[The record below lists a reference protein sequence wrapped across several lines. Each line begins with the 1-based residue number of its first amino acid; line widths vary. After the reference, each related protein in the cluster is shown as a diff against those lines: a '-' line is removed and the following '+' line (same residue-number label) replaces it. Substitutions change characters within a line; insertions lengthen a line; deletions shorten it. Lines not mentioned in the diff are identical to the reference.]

1 MLGEL
6 FANASY
12 IDVALVLLIGFIL
25 FSGIKVQRRVEQRI
39 EEMEKKILALKKYQ
53 GDAFQSLDNRYVSL
67 KKAFFDKTNELIAKL
82 QAILKSNKAV
92 MLEIDN
98 KIKPLRA
105 SLDDTMDKVKATK
118 DSLRK
123 TILEN
128 EKEIKD
134 IRKELN
140 DFFKEIQRMK
150 DDIRER
156 TIDLEL

>member
-1 MLGEL
+1 MLGEV

-12 IDVALVLLIGFIL
+12 IDVALLLLIVFVL

-67 KKAFFDKTNELIAKL
+67 KKTFFDKTNELITKL

-92 MLEIDN
+92 MSEIDN
-98 KIKPLRA
+98 KTRPLRA

-140 DFFKEIQRMK
+140 DFSKEIQRMK

>member
-1 MLGEL
+1 MLGEV
-6 FANASY
+6 FGNASY
-12 IDVALVLLIGFIL
+12 IDVALVLLIVFVL

-39 EEMEKKILALKKYQ
+39 EEMEKKILALKKYE

-67 KKAFFDKTNELIAKL
+67 KKTLFDKTNELITKL

-92 MLEIDN
+92 MSEIDN
-98 KIKPLRA
+98 KTKPLKA
-105 SLDDTMDKVKATK
+105 SLDDTMDKVEATK

-128 EKEIKD
+128 EKEMKN

-140 DFFKEIQRMK
+140 DFSKEIQRMK